1 MLLVM
6 LVRGLV
12 INSEL
17 EVAVRKVER
26 AIRPIMEMLMFA
38 IVHRAE
44 KNTLEGMRE
53 VGTLGLNSIEL
64 CLNFY
69 LCGGGPR
76 PTRPPIEV
84 FCNAKHFVEKI
95 NILACCC

>member
-12 INSEL
+12 VSEL
-17 EVAVRKVER
+17 EVAVRKVES

-53 VGTLGLNSIEL
+53 VGKGLNSIEL

>member
-12 INSEL
+12 ISEL

-53 VGTLGLNSIEL
+53 VGLNSIEL

>member
-12 INSEL
+12 IISEL

-26 AIRPIMEMLMFA
+26 AIRPIMEMLMLA
-38 IVHRAE
+38 IVHRVE

-53 VGTLGLNSIEL
+53 VGLNSIEL

>member
-12 INSEL
+12 VSEL
-17 EVAVRKVER
+17 EVAVRKVES

-44 KNTLEGMRE
+44 KNTLERMRE
-53 VGTLGLNSIEL
+53 VGTLGLNLIEL

-76 PTRPPIEV
+76 PTRPPTEV

>member
-12 INSEL
+12 VSEL
-17 EVAVRKVER
+17 EVAVRKVES
-26 AIRPIMEMLMFA
+26 AIRPIMEMLMLA
-38 IVHRAE
+38 IVHRVE

-53 VGTLGLNSIEL
+53 VGLNSIEL

-84 FCNAKHFVEKI
+84 FCNAKHFVE
-95 NILACCC
+95 

>member
-12 INSEL
+12 VSEL

-53 VGTLGLNSIEL
+53 VGLNSIEF
-64 CLNFY
+64 CLYFY

-76 PTRPPIEV
+76 PTRPPTEV
-84 FCNAKHFVEKI
+84 FCNAKHFVE
-95 NILACCC
+95 

>member
-12 INSEL
+12 VSEL
-17 EVAVRKVER
+17 EVAVRKVES
-26 AIRPIMEMLMFA
+26 AIRPIMEMLMLA
-38 IVHRAE
+38 IVHRVE

-53 VGTLGLNSIEL
+53 VGLNSIEL

>member
-53 VGTLGLNSIEL
+53 VGLNSIEL

-84 FCNAKHFVEKI
+84 FCNAKHFVE
-95 NILACCC
+95 

>member
-12 INSEL
+12 IISEL

-26 AIRPIMEMLMFA
+26 AIRPIMEMLMLA
-38 IVHRAE
+38 IVHRVE

-53 VGTLGLNSIEL
+53 VGLNSIEL

-84 FCNAKHFVEKI
+84 FCNAKHFVE
-95 NILACCC
+95 

>member
-12 INSEL
+12 VSEL

-53 VGTLGLNSIEL
+53 VGLNSIEL

>member
-12 INSEL
+12 VSEL
-17 EVAVRKVER
+17 EVAVRKVES

-53 VGTLGLNSIEL
+53 VGLNSIEL